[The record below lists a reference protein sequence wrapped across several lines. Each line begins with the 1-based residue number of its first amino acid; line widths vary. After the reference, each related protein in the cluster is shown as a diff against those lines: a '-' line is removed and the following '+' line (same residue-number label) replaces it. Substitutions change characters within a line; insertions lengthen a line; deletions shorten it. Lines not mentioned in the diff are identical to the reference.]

1 MCGCHWESRAIL
13 VCLRSAAGREGLEG
27 FGKGLLHPYG
37 SLGSWGGCR
46 VLLWVIWGDL
56 ER

>member
-56 ER
+56 